1 MTIMGGMNRPDDAH
15 IPEYF
20 RLYTDQA
27 PDGDILETLSR
38 EIEETLGLV
47 QGLDEE
53 RAEFRYAEGKWSIKE
68 LVGHLADT
76 ERIFAFRALCFA
88 RQDPT
93 PLPGFDENEYAA
105 NSDCGERT
113 LADLAEELRHLRTSN
128 LSLFRGFSER
138 AWDREGTANGQLFRT
153 RTVPWILSGHELH
166 HRKVLQ
172 EHYEL

>member
-88 RQDPT
+88 RQDPP
-93 PLPGFDENEYAA
+93 PLPGFDDGGNYPENRRVEF
-105 NSDCGERT
+105 
-113 LADLAEELRHLRTSN
+113 LV
-128 LSLFRGFSER
+128 
-138 AWDREGTANGQLFRT
+138 QL
-153 RTVPWILSGHELH
+153 
-166 HRKVLQ
+166 
-172 EHYEL
+172 